1 MSETPEAQTEER
13 VDPAAACL
21 EQLQRERAD
30 FLNYKRRVE
39 RERAEDRE
47 RTREETLRQLLPGID
62 DIDRALNHLPEDLRG
77 HPWAAGVSLARERF
91 LEALRRLGV
100 ERVGHTGER
109 FNPELHEA
117 VVYQADPEA
126 REQRVKNV
134 MRPGY
139 RLGPRLLRPAQVIVT
154 GPVGNSE
161 EAHDGQSHRH

>member
-1 MSETPEAQTEER
+1 MSERSEIQAEER

-21 EQLQRERAD
+21 EQLKRERAD

-62 DIDRALNHLPEDLRG
+62 DIDRALAHLPEDLRG
-77 HPWAAGVSLARERF
+77 HPWAAGVSLARDRF
-91 LEALRRLGV
+91 LEALRKLGV
-100 ERVGHTGER
+100 ERVGNTGER
-109 FNPELHEA
+109 FDPEVHEA
-117 VVYQADPEA
+117 VVYQTDPDA

-139 RLGPRLLRPAQVIVT
+139 RLGPRLLRPAQVIVAGREGT
-154 GPVGNSE
+154 LQ
-161 EAHDGQSHRH
+161 EAHQWPKS

>member
-1 MSETPEAQTEER
+1 MSQTTDTQTQES

-39 RERAEDRE
+39 RERTEDRE
-47 RTREETLRQLLPGID
+47 RTQEETLRQLLPGID
-62 DIDRALNHLPEDLRG
+62 DIDRALAHLPEDLRD

-91 LEALRRLGV
+91 LDALRKLGV
-100 ERVGHTGER
+100 ERVGNTGER
-109 FNPELHEA
+109 FDPALHEA
-117 VVYQADPEA
+117 VVYQADPNA

-139 RLGPRLLRPAQVIVT
+139 RLGSRLLRPAQVVVA
-154 GPVGNSE
+154 GPESKSE
-161 EAHDGQSHRH
+161 EAHDGQSHRN